1 MIELNTSKEIL
12 LMLSKKIESE
22 RIEQHISQK
31 DLAAKSGIS
40 YGTYR
45 NFIDIGK
52 ISLLNFISLFH
63 TLGLYSEINTM
74 VKKEKV
80 QTIAELKEAKKTK
93 KRVRG
98 THK

>member
-12 LMLSKKIESE
+12 ILLSNKIEKE
-22 RIEQHISQK
+22 RISQNISQK

-45 NFIDIGK
+45 NFIDIQT
-52 ISLLNFISLFH
+52 ISLINFISIFH
-63 TLGLYSEINTM
+63 TLGLYSEINSM
-74 VKKEKV
+74 VKIDDIK
-80 QTIAELKEAKKTK
+80 TIAQLKDTQSTK

-98 THK
+98 VSK

>member
-12 LMLSKKIESE
+12 LMLSKKIEKT
-22 RIEQHISQK
+22 RIEQNISQK

-45 NFIDIGK
+45 NFIDIQK
-52 ISLLNFISLFH
+52 ISLINFISIFH
-63 TLGLYSEINTM
+63 TLGFYSEINAM

-80 QTIAELKEAKKTK
+80 QTIAELKDTK
-93 KRVRG
+93 NTRKRVRG
-98 THK
+98 SNK